1 MKNESRN
8 QGNVSGNL
16 KRHYNLVRSLKAVLD
31 LEHTK
36 IAVSTLLLSVVV
48 LVTLANNNLMSKVN
62 PVLVV
67 AQNEMPGGRGIA
79 SVGASAS
86 LADSFISENPRM
98 LAELAKHNLGPNASI
113 GQNPTNLDKLA
124 FGYLEGKYA
133 VRLQHGTISE
143 IEISESSLDEA
154 KHIESLSAFIENQR
168 ALLPDFRRS
177 VKADDEQS
185 GSATVQV
192 YELMNEKSAPI
203 AKVQFRTDGA
213 GRLIAMRVVPLR
225 IAAK

>member
-1 MKNESRN
+1 MNTESKK
-8 QGNVSGNL
+8 QGSASQKMG
-16 KRHYNLVRSLKAVLD
+16 RRDHLVRRLKSLLD

-36 IAVSTLLLSVVV
+36 VAVSTSLLSVVV
-48 LVTLANNNLMSKVN
+48 LVTLANNNLMSKVT

-86 LADSFISENPRM
+86 LADSFISENPKM
-98 LAELAKHNLGPNASI
+98 LAELAKHNLGPKASI
-113 GQNPTNLDKLA
+113 GQNPTSLDKLA

-177 VKADDEQS
+177 VKAGDEQA
-185 GSATVQV
+185 GSETLQV

-203 AKVQFRTDGA
+203 AKVQFRTDDA
-213 GRLIAMRVVPLR
+213 GRFIAMRVVPLQ